1 MSWGQIFLEPHHALL
16 GDKRYLKVEPGLG
29 FMLLHG
35 IALWVP
41 MFQTFLG
48 VLIIALSLA
57 LGFAQDE
64 KFSPQVTYENV
75 PYGNHPHQVID
86 FWKAEVKD
94 PAPLVVFI
102 HGGGFRGGSTIK

>member
-1 MSWGQIFLEPHHALL
+1 
-16 GDKRYLKVEPGLG
+16 
-29 FMLLHG
+29 
-35 IALWVP
+35 

-86 FWKAEVKD
+86 FWKAEAKD
-94 PAPLVVFI
+94 PCRWLCLFTEAASGEAL
-102 HGGGFRGGSTIK
+102 TIK